1 MHDLIIIGGGA
12 AALAAT
18 SSALGKQ
25 LNVLVIYE
33 DLKGKAGQRLPLRS
47 EEDYFVGH
55 MLVHLA
61 FPEEQPAG
69 EAQLVGEETIQRFER
84 QIKAHAGV
92 TLRDRVVRVTKVGDC
107 FHVETRRHGTR
118 QGAAVVVATGVTPRS
133 LDVPGARE
141 FLGKAIGYSATT
153 HAILLEGKAAA
164 VIGTSARAL
173 RGAVELSRMAAQV
186 YLIEPEAIPETNA
199 LLNVLQQRP
208 NVEILEGY
216 QVLELQGVATVEQV
230 IVTRNG
236 QSRALQVD
244 AAFADLGLHP
254 NTEMVQGVVATDSDG
269 FIVVDHKNETSL
281 PGLFAAGDV
290 TTSFGEQVLIAIG
303 EGARAALRAYD
314 YLLTH
319 PAVYERA
326 IKSR

>member
-1 MHDLIIIGGGA
+1 M
-12 AALAAT
+12 
-18 SSALGKQ
+18 
-25 LNVLVIYE
+25 
-33 DLKGKAGQRLPLRS
+33 
-47 EEDYFVGH
+47 
-55 MLVHLA
+55 
-61 FPEEQPAG
+61 
-69 EAQLVGEETIQRFER
+69 
-84 QIKAHAGV
+84 
-92 TLRDRVVRVTKVGDC
+92 
-107 FHVETRRHGTR
+107 
-118 QGAAVVVATGVTPRS
+118 
-133 LDVPGARE
+133 
-141 FLGKAIGYSATT
+141 
-153 HAILLEGKAAA
+153 
-164 VIGTSARAL
+164 IGTSARAL

-199 LLNVLQQRP
+199 LLNVLKQRP

-216 QVLELQGVATVEQV
+216 QVLKLQGVATVEQV

-254 NTEMVQGVVATDSDG
+254 NTEMVQGVVETDSDG
-269 FIVVDHKNETSL
+269 FIVGDHKNETSL